1 MPPGASKPATYRVKT
16 IRWPRNPLT
25 SQRNVRKN
33 AASFFRRTILSSC
46 NNRFNSTIFSLHVGD
61 VVPRPLFS
69 LSWIVATTF
78 CSWKFAPSYFFSF
91 FLWRKRGKI
100 ENWPW
105 SKRIF
110 SLSFSLDIEEIARF
124 LGLLLFLSL
133 FFFYQNTSRIT
144 FCYVEMIKFVYFYV
158 DNRNSFLP

>member
-78 CSWKFAPSYFFSF
+78 CSWKFAPSYFFF
-91 FLWRKRGKI
+91 FFFVEKTRENRELTLI
-100 ENWPW
+100 EAN
-105 SKRIF
+105 
-110 SLSFSLDIEEIARF
+110 
-124 LGLLLFLSL
+124 FLSL
-133 FFFYQNTSRIT
+133 FLSWYRRNRSISRI
-144 FCYVEMIKFVYFYV
+144 IIISL
-158 DNRNSFLP
+158 SFFFLSEH

>member
-78 CSWKFAPSYFFSF
+78 CSWKFAPSYFFF
-91 FLWRKRGKI
+91 FFCGENEGK
-100 ENWPW
+100 
-105 SKRIF
+105 SRTDLDRSQF

-124 LGLLLFLSL
+124 LGLLLFLS
-133 FFFYQNTSRIT
+133 FFFI
-144 FCYVEMIKFVYFYV
+144 
-158 DNRNSFLP
+158 RN

>member
-78 CSWKFAPSYFFSF
+78 CSWKFAPSYFFF
-91 FLWRKRGKI
+91 CGENEGK
-100 ENWPW
+100 
-105 SKRIF
+105 SRTDLDRSQF

-124 LGLLLFLSL
+124 LGLLLLFLAFFFFIKTLVVSL
-133 FFFYQNTSRIT
+133 FVTSKWLNLYT
-144 FCYVEMIKFVYFYV
+144 FT
-158 DNRNSFLP
+158 